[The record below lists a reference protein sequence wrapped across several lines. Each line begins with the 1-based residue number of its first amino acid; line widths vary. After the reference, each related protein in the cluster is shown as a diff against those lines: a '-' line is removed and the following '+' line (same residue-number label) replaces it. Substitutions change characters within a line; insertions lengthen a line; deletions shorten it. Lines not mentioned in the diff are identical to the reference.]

1 MLYGYWVSIFKNEIK
16 KYWTLKFL
24 KISIINKKNVDKETG
39 EKENQKRNK
48 KHLYMLKSQNKIQEA
63 TPPTDPPPKRGL
75 NTNI

>member
-1 MLYGYWVSIFKNEIK
+1 MLYGYRVAIFENEIK

-48 KHLYMLKSQNKIQEA
+48 KHLYML
-63 TPPTDPPPKRGL
+63 
-75 NTNI
+75 